1 MQPRSHLSRAERD
14 ARSRLAQSLLN
25 RPLLRGSL
33 VTVRRVCGK
42 PNCRCT
48 RGDRHECLCLSIR
61 VGDRR
66 KMIYLPKAW
75 EETIRSWVAGYREI
89 ATRIDAVSQA
99 CLDRFLREKKAGR
112 APDGPRRRPR
122 TRRTR

>member
-1 MQPRSHLSRAERD
+1 MHPRSHLSRAERE
-14 ARSRLAQSLLN
+14 ARSRLAQGRLN

-48 RGDRHECLCLSIR
+48 RGERHACLCLAIR

-66 KMIYLPKAW
+66 KMIYIPAAW
-75 EETIRSWVAGYREI
+75 EETIRSWVADYRELS
-89 ATRIDAVSQA
+89 ARIDAVSQA

-112 APDGPRRRPR
+112 GPDAPRRRAR
-122 TRRTR
+122 KRRTR